1 MSYERTTSFCLYLS
15 DIINDI
21 KTPGMSIDEVI
32 NIANKEW
39 EELSS
44 NIKDFYREKEVKLFF
59 LNMKKMNDNSKNVSF
74 LYN

>member
-15 DIINDI
+15 DIMKDI
-21 KTPGMSIDEVI
+21 KTPGMSIEEVI

-39 EELSS
+39 EELST

-59 LNMKKMNDNSKNVSF
+59 LNMKKMNDDSKNVSF

>member
-39 EELSS
+39 EELSA

-59 LNMKKMNDNSKNVSF
+59 LNMKKMNDDSKNVSF

>member
-1 MSYERTTSFCLYLS
+1 LS

-39 EELSS
+39 EELSA

-59 LNMKKMNDNSKNVSF
+59 LNMKKMNDDSKNVSF